1 MDCSNN
7 RISYQIIVSFILLF
21 ITIVITTV
29 IHNKGVSYEKTWKDF
44 AIFFDVLL
52 FIYFILMLSIYFK
65 YLKYSKMLN
74 FIYYILFISSSIFLL
89 TFGTNTI
96 LTDEVIQKNGPDYYF
111 LNLLNDNISVSSI
124 LIGFIVLF
132 LTIFD
137 FIISNFSS
145 G

>member
-21 ITIVITTV
+21 IIIVITTV
-29 IHNKGVSYEKTWKDF
+29 IYNKDVSYEKTWKDF